1 METPEEGKLTSSQ
14 EFVKKKSLFKN
25 IKKKYLKKVG
35 NMF

>member
-1 METPEEGKLTSSQ
+1 MEKPEEGKLTSSQ

>member
-1 METPEEGKLTSSQ
+1 MEAPEEGKLTSSQ
-14 EFVKKKSLFKN
+14 EFEKKKSLFKN